1 MPLIKCNIA
10 GHEKADTLGRNAKHS
25 QSVIYISR
33 FDLSNRLR
41 KKSYSMLTTYTLNRR
56 EIKTRQC
63 IRRVITARKYN
74 NNYKRMACGAMEA
87 SDYMKNLERG
97 SESMTRFG
105 ETS

>member
-1 MPLIKCNIA
+1 MQN
-10 GHEKADTLGRNAKHS
+10 TVS
-25 QSVIYISR
+25 QLFTSAVLTCQTG
-33 FDLSNRLR
+33 FA